1 MTLDDEV
8 RARAAAR
15 LQRMQVQQPTE
26 RALGALVRRVDDIQR
41 APGEF
46 SMLRDQ
52 VADFAHGT
60 DAHSGKIGEQQIEI
74 VIPLVEPL
82 PAATANATLDDDYV
96 YRQPYERVGRRINAW
111 YVRLESNLAANAT
124 FQLRRNGTAI
134 TGATFAILA
143 GARDA
148 AIDAFEEVALV
159 SGDSLEV
166 WQTVGN
172 AESIGGKAHVYG
184 NQDVLSAAP

>member
-124 FQLRRNGTAI
+124 F
-134 TGATFAILA
+134 AILA